1 VRPQLHT
8 RRWPTSPI
16 NWKAHRVAKFIGE
29 VEVSLGGA
37 FATNDLRRICNAVD
51 VAVVRCGIS
60 DVARD
65 AELDRTTL
73 YRAFRLKKGPGL
85 DRMITVL
92 RVLGFRLIVETRD
105 QSGFQSANPSRHAP
119 HARATARLLTAA
131 FKTGDLDLVNEA
143 FAKTLSSQENVS
155 ELARRTI
162 RSREALYR
170 AFAFHHIPRFSTVLS
185 FLNALEIQFGVKQLR
200 SKSQNWNYGA
210 AIARSIRNPKIVTSS
225 ALT

>member
-1 VRPQLHT
+1 VRPHLHT
-8 RRWPTSPI
+8 RRWPASPI

-29 VEVSLGGA
+29 VEVSLGVA
-37 FATNDLRRICNAVD
+37 FATNDLRRICSAVD

-85 DRMITVL
+85 DTMITVL
-92 RVLGFRLIVETRD
+92 RVLGFRLIVETKD
-105 QSGFQSANPSRHAP
+105 QSGFQSANRSRHAP
-119 HARATARLLTAA
+119 HLNARATARLLTVA
-131 FKTGDLDLVNEA
+131 FRTGDLDLVNEA

-155 ELARRTI
+155 ELARKTI

-170 AFAFHHIPRFSTVLS
+170 AFGFRHIPRFSTVLS
-185 FLNALEIQFGVKQLR
+185 FLNALELQFGVKQLR
-200 SKSQNWNYGA
+200 SKSQN
-210 AIARSIRNPKIVTSS
+210 
-225 ALT
+225 